1 MKKNIIMKKSIIIAT
16 FVIVALCQLSCEN
29 LVAQNSNN
37 NKMGFGFRVGRNHAD
52 LNYSSGLYDMY
63 THKDHWQNQY
73 GFFLNCQVS
82 KHFAIRPEVD
92 YIGRGVSLKFEDI
105 TYKMDAK
112 YVDLRLPLVLSIA
125 PHSLINPY
133 LFVAPEFCLARD
145 GEITY
150 KSNQTGKISADISD
164 ANISQFDVAVIGG
177 IGIELPINI
186 GQFRMSLAAEG
197 GYSIGFFDTFSK
209 DELSCESTLLNPSP
223 YILAPESSRNNNGI
237 EVVVSISM
245 PFSNFQV
252 K

>member
-1 MKKNIIMKKSIIIAT
+1 MKKSIIIAT
-16 FVIVALCQLSCEN
+16 FVVVALCQLSCEK

-37 NKMGFGFRVGRNHAD
+37 NKTGFGFRVGRNHAD

-82 KHFAIRPEVD
+82 KHFAIRPEID
-92 YIGRGVSLKFEDI
+92 YIGRGVSLKYEDI

-112 YVDLRLPLVLSIA
+112 YVDLRLPLILSFA
-125 PHSLINPY
+125 PNSIINPY
-133 LFVAPEFCLARD
+133 IFVAPEFCLARD

-150 KSNQTGKISADISD
+150 KSDQTGKISTDISD
-164 ANISQFDVAVIGG
+164 ANLSQFDVAVIGG
-177 IGIELPINI
+177 VGIEFPIHI

-197 GYSIGFFDTFSK
+197 GYSIGFLDTFSK

-223 YILAPESSRNNNGI
+223 YILPPESSRSNKGI
-237 EVVVSISM
+237 EVAVSISI
-245 PFSNFQV
+245 PFSNF
-252 K
+252 KSNE

>member
-209 DELSCESTLLNPSP
+209 DELSCESTLLNSSP

>member
-1 MKKNIIMKKSIIIAT
+1 MKKHIIIIAT
-16 FVIVALCQLSCEN
+16 LVFVALCQLSNET

-37 NKMGFGFRVGRNHAD
+37 KTEFGFRMGRNHAD
-52 LNYSSGLYDMY
+52 LNYSSGMYDMY

-73 GFFLNCQVS
+73 GFFLTYRVS
-82 KHFAIRPEVD
+82 SHFAIRPEVD

-112 YVDLRLPLVLSIA
+112 YVDFRLPLILSLA

-133 LFVAPEFCLARD
+133 IFIAPEFCLARD

-150 KSNQTGKISADISD
+150 KSDQTGKISTEISD
-164 ANISQFDVAVIGG
+164 ANISQYDVAAIGG
-177 IGIELPINI
+177 IGIELPLNI

-197 GYSIGFFDTFSK
+197 GYSMGFFDTFSK

-223 YILAPESSRNNNGI
+223 YILPPKSSRSNKGI
-237 EVVVSISM
+237 EVVVSISI
-245 PFSNFQV
+245 PFSNFQPV